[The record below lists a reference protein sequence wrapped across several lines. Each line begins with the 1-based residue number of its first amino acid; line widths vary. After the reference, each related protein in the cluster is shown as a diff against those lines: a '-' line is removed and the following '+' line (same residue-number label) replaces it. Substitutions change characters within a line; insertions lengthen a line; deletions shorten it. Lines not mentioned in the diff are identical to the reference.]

1 DLRVL
6 NVDLVF
12 RASSFELRLY
22 QRVALNAGLES
33 VAVVLRVGRVIA
45 PAIVKVVSARQELMA
60 LQRKADVGLALVGP
74 PGPVPQAS
82 VAHVVEVTHAPPS
95 PCTASARSAVG
106 AESAHPHPS
115 IDSGPRRARLCAG
128 ERSRSCRLAGA
139 RRSQPRRSS

>member
-45 PAIVKVVSARQELMA
+45 PAIVKVVSARQKLVA
-60 LQRKADVGLALVGP
+60 LQGKADVGFPLVGP
-74 PGPVPQAS
+74 RRPVPQAP
-82 VAHVVEVTHAPPS
+82 VAHIVEVSHAPPS
-95 PCTASARSAVG
+95 PCTAS
-106 AESAHPHPS
+106 
-115 IDSGPRRARLCAG
+115 RLEVAAA
-128 ERSRSCRLAGA
+128 L
-139 RRSQPRRSS
+139 